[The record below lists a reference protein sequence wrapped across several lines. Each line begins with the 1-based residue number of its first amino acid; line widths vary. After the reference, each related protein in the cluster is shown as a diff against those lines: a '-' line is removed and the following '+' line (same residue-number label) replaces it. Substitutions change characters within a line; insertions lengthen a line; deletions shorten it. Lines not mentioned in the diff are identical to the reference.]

1 MTRDEIIFFCIIIL
15 LIFFINDFIGLFVF
29 FVGGGGWEVMTFF
42 ENNNNRQQRQKRNCG
57 KCPKEIAR
65 KHIATLVACFVNY
78 RQFEWTTW
86 FVLFLSAFVSGSGG
100 PG

>member
-1 MTRDEIIFFCIIIL
+1 MTRDEIIFFVLLFFLFFLLTIL
-15 LIFFINDFIGLFVF
+15 LVYLCFLWGV
-29 FVGGGGWEVMTFF
+29 GGWEVMTFF

>member
-1 MTRDEIIFFCIIIL
+1 L
-15 LIFFINDFIGLFVF
+15 WG
-29 FVGGGGWEVMTFF
+29 VGGGGWEVMTFF